1 MTDRLRLVARKDFYD
16 SLRENQIYY
25 IGTLFVLIAVGIGYL
40 GGDAAAN
47 GLNLVAPLV
56 ATFFFLVTVV
66 TLTIS
71 HDAISDKWVSGE
83 LTVLLGLP
91 ISRFDV
97 VYGSVLG
104 RTAVVGLVTVVSV
117 LLSTLVAVVLGAS
130 PDLAQLV
137 VGLLGLLA
145 AIVIFASLSVAF
157 SALSDS
163 TTVSS
168 TAAFGAFAL
177 FVFQLWSLLP
187 SLLNLALDGVGA
199 PTIPDDTIEVWNN
212 LTPFSGIRNAGGAVL
227 DSADQVL
234 GVFAAGSVPSSP
246 PAHQHPVFGVLVV
259 LFWALVPVTLAYL
272 RFDSDDI

>member
-1 MTDRLRLVARKDFYD
+1 MTERLGLVARKDFYD
-16 SLRENQIYY
+16 SIRENQIYY

-40 GGDAAAN
+40 GGNAAVE
-47 GLNLVAPLV
+47 GFELVPPLV

-104 RTAVVGLVTVVSV
+104 RTAAVSLVTVVSV
-117 LLSTLVAVVLGAS
+117 LLSTVVAVALGAS

-137 VGLLGLLA
+137 VGLLGLLTA
-145 AIVIFASLSVAF
+145 VAIFASLAVAF

-187 SLLNLALDGVGA
+187 SLVNLALDGVGA

-227 DSADQVL
+227 ESADQVL
-234 GVFAAGSVPSSP
+234 GVFAAGSLPASP

-259 LFWALVPVTLAYL
+259 LFWAVVPVTLAYL